1 MQIAFLSATLAFENR
16 DGKIVQSLTPDSS
29 HARMIVRRES
39 GGSCTA
45 VSPSGLYRGKWQMGS
60 SFWRSFGGLQY
71 ASTPDRASCAEQD
84 QVAYRGWLAA
94 WWQPWG
100 G

>member
-1 MQIAFLSATLAFENR
+1 MTSAARSSRNAREAVGFSAWLN
-16 DGKIVQSLTPDSS
+16 SS